1 LKGQHLYN
9 EDNKRFK
16 ATTYGSLIALMPYN
30 DLMQLK
36 NLVYQE
42 RLIVLLIYKGNN
54 NEGKTSP
61 VEGDFIPS
69 YVPIEILKIIPSY
82 YYNLLN

>member
-1 LKGQHLYN
+1 M
-9 EDNKRFK
+9 R
-16 ATTYGSLIALMPYN
+16 TTRDSKQRLMGPLLPSMSYN

-42 RLIVLLIYKGNN
+42 RVIVLLIYEGNN
-54 NEGKTSP
+54 NQGKTSP

-69 YVPIEILKIIPSY
+69 YEPIEILKIIPSY

>member
-1 LKGQHLYN
+1 MGPLLP
-9 EDNKRFK
+9 
-16 ATTYGSLIALMPYN
+16 SMPYN

-61 VEGDFIPS
+61 VEGDFVPS
-69 YVPIEILKIIPSY
+69 YVPIEILKLIPSY
-82 YYNLLN
+82 FNLLN

>member
-1 LKGQHLYN
+1 M
-9 EDNKRFK
+9 R
-16 ATTYGSLIALMPYN
+16 TTRDSKQRLMGPLLPSMPYN

-42 RLIVLLIYKGNN
+42 RLIVLLTYKENK

-61 VEGDFIPS
+61 VEGDFVPS
-69 YVPIEILKIIPSY
+69 YLPIEILKLIPSY
-82 YYNLLN
+82 FNLLN

>member
-1 LKGQHLYN
+1 M
-9 EDNKRFK
+9 R
-16 ATTYGSLIALMPYN
+16 TTRDSKQRLMGPLLPSMPYN

-61 VEGDFIPS
+61 VE
-69 YVPIEILKIIPSY
+69 
-82 YYNLLN
+82 

>member
-1 LKGQHLYN
+1 M
-9 EDNKRFK
+9 R
-16 ATTYGSLIALMPYN
+16 TTRDSKQRLMGPLLPSMSYN

-69 YVPIEILKIIPSY
+69 YVPIEVLKIIPSY